1 MSDILR
7 QVDEDLRKDRLLAI
21 WNSYRV
27 YIVGFIIIIL
37 ISLSGYQYYLA
48 SSKSKNEAIVE
59 AYINAISS
67 TDNNISL
74 NQLIKLDQSSNSYIK
89 GLSKL
94 KRVELYFALEN
105 NEEALQLLESISI
118 DDTLD
123 QVIRDLALY
132 KYLMVQLDILD
143 ADQYFAI
150 IDEQI
155 LRDSKF
161 KYLFKELKAIKYL
174 IQGNKTN
181 SLEMFDSIILDESAP
196 SDLKIRAEKFKKISK
211 K

>member
-37 ISLSGYQYYLA
+37 ISLSGYQYYLS
-48 SSKSKNEAIVE
+48 SSKSQNESIVG

-74 NQLIKLDQSSNSYIK
+74 SELIKLDQSSNSYIK

-143 ADQYFAI
+143 DDQYFAI

-174 IQGNKTN
+174 IQGNKAN

>member
-7 QVDEDLRKDRLLAI
+7 QVDEDLKKDRLLAI

-27 YIVGFIIIIL
+27 YIVGFIILIL
-37 ISLSGYQYYLA
+37 ISLSGYQYYLS

-74 NQLIKLDQSSNSYIK
+74 NQLMKLDQSSNSYIK

-105 NEEALQLLESISI
+105 NEEALQLLESISN
-118 DDTLD
+118 DDTLN

-174 IQGNKTN
+174 IQGKKTN
-181 SLEMFDSIILDESAP
+181 SLEIFDTIILDESAP
-196 SDLKIRAEKFKKISK
+196 SDLKIRAEKYKKISK
-211 K
+211 

>member
-7 QVDEDLRKDRLLAI
+7 QVDEDLRKDKLIAI
-21 WNSYRV
+21 WKSYRV
-27 YIVGFIIIIL
+27 YIVGFIVIIL
-37 ISLSGYQYYLA
+37 ISLSGYQYYLS

-59 AYINAISS
+59 AYINAINS
-67 TDNNISL
+67 TDTNISL
-74 NQLIKLDQSSNSYIK
+74 NRLIALDQISNSYIK

-94 KRVELYFALEN
+94 KRAELYFALEN
-105 NEEALQLLESISI
+105 NEEALQLLDSISN

-143 ADQYFAI
+143 DDQYFSI

-181 SLEMFDSIILDESAP
+181 SLEIFDTIILDESAP

>member
-74 NQLIKLDQSSNSYIK
+74 NQLMKLDQSSNSYIK

-105 NEEALQLLESISI
+105 NEEALQLLESISN
-118 DDTLD
+118 DDTLN

-174 IQGNKTN
+174 IQGKKTN
-181 SLEMFDSIILDESAP
+181 SLEIFDTIILDESAP
-196 SDLKIRAEKFKKISK
+196 SDLKIRAEKYKKISK
-211 K
+211 

>member
-48 SSKSKNEAIVE
+48 SSKSKNEAIVA

-74 NQLIKLDQSSNSYIK
+74 NQLMKLDQSSNSYIK

-105 NEEALQLLESISI
+105 NEEALQLLESISN
-118 DDTLD
+118 DDTLN

-155 LRDSKF
+155 LRDSRF

-181 SLEMFDSIILDESAP
+181 SLEIFDNIILDESAP